1 MDACGTS
8 NSGLENI
15 QKINEDDNSV
25 LPRGVHG
32 SIWRKNKKGLGQA
45 GGGEEREEEGGGGED
60 AWRTVT
66 PLT

>member
-1 MDACGTS
+1 MFGPEEYTAVFGGKT
-8 NSGLENI
+8 
-15 QKINEDDNSV
+15 
-25 LPRGVHG
+25 
-32 SIWRKNKKGLGQA
+32 RKVWVRL